1 MTEMIDFGKF
11 ASFYLERP
19 SVITS
24 VHYACIFMMR
34 INQVQVCINYD
45 IKCLPKR
52 TLAKIV
58 YHQLQML

>member
-34 INQVQVCINYD
+34 INKVQVCINYD

-52 TLAKIV
+52 T
-58 YHQLQML
+58 